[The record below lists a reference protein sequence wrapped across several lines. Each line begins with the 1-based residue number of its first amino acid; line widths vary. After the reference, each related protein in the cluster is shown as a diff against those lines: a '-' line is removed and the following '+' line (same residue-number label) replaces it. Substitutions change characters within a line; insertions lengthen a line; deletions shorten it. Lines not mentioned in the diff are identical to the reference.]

1 MIAARVRRCRRIPDA
16 DAPTKQEGHAESPTA
31 HVLNFSDLIHNL
43 PESIVDEID
52 EHEIDDRP
60 ATGHRGTARESNEAA
75 LSDRRV
81 TETLV
86 TILGE
91 QTRGCGEVAT
101 PRTDA
106 FAHDEDARRASS
118 LSIQPPQG
126 SRSKSNL
133 PVSWGWFR
141 NLQRRGFFA
150 VDIPG
155 RVAAI

>member
-1 MIAARVRRCRRIPDA
+1 MIAARVMRCRRMPDA

-43 PESIVDEID
+43 TESIVDEID

-60 ATGHRGTARESNEAA
+60 ATGHRGTARESHEAA
-75 LSDRRV
+75 LADRRV

-91 QTRGCGEVAT
+91 QTRGCRAVAT

-106 FAHDEDARRASS
+106 FAQDEDARLASH
-118 LSIQPPQG
+118 LGVQYLQCG
-126 SRSKSNL
+126 SGKSDL
-133 PVSWGWFR
+133 PVSWGWFT
-141 NLQRRGFFA
+141 NLQRRRPFVA
-150 VDIPG
+150 DI
-155 RVAAI
+155 